1 MKARHCN
8 GAEAVES
15 EIPEEYRAQAEEAH
29 DRLCEL
35 VAEADDELMMK
46 YLEGEE
52 TLTQEELEGLLSKAI
67 AERIFV
73 PVFAGDCIK
82 EQGVNSLMD
91 DIATY
96 FPARRTTARCRS
108 STAIRL
114 RSRVTMTAR
123 WRLCLRPWPIRNR
136 VASALSRC

>member
-1 MKARHCN
+1 M
-8 GAEAVES
+8 
-15 EIPEEYRAQAEEAH
+15 
-29 DRLCEL
+29 
-35 VAEADDELMMK
+35 AEADDELMMK

-96 FPARRTTARCRS
+96 FPGAD
-108 STAIRL
+108 RL
-114 RSRVTMTAR
+114 RRDAAYR
-123 WRLCLRPWPIRNR
+123 RRFAQDFKRR
-136 VASALSRC
+136 

>member
-1 MKARHCN
+1 M
-8 GAEAVES
+8 
-15 EIPEEYRAQAEEAH
+15 
-29 DRLCEL
+29 
-35 VAEADDELMMK
+35 AEADDELMMK

-96 FPARRTTARCRS
+96 FPAPTDYGRDAGS

-114 RSRVTMTAR
+114 RSRVTMTVR
-123 WRLCLRPWPIRNR
+123 WRLCLRRWPIRSR